1 MPLLVLGTYNHR
13 EYYYLSTNNQS
24 TFIQPSTSNSLK
36 SLSRFIL
43 KLFGWKIINEIPPD
57 LKKYIIIV
65 APHTSWKDFFLGLLV
80 RSAAGL
86 KKAYYLGKKEL
97 FDSPIGF
104 LFRWTG
110 GKPVDRKQKTGL
122 VDQVVALFNSHD
134 EFALG
139 IAPEGTRKKVTD
151 FKTGFYYM
159 AKKANVPIIPCL
171 FDYEHKTV
179 HFMKPFY
186 TGEDAEK
193 DLDMLWSFFVGVKGA
208 REEYS
213 ITGERD
219 SPNPGGV

>member
-86 KKAYYLGKKEL
+86 K
-97 FDSPIGF
+97 
-104 LFRWTG
+104 R
-110 GKPVDRKQKTGL
+110 
-122 VDQVVALFNSHD
+122 H
-134 EFALG
+134 
-139 IAPEGTRKKVTD
+139 
-151 FKTGFYYM
+151 
-159 AKKANVPIIPCL
+159 II
-171 FDYEHKTV
+171 
-179 HFMKPFY
+179 
-186 TGEDAEK
+186 
-193 DLDMLWSFFVGVKGA
+193 
-208 REEYS
+208 
-213 ITGERD
+213 
-219 SPNPGGV
+219 